1 VPIVNERL
9 RRSYFGA
16 LNVMTGR
23 VIVESYDNAKGR
35 SFVCFLTRLL
45 RSNRGR
51 KIVVFLD
58 GAGAHRCTLVKEFL
72 AKINRGKTGLG
83 ARLLLVRL
91 APNAPEENPIEDV
104 WLQGKTH
111 IRQNLDYED
120 LAKCKKHFGALL
132 DKANFLSIKSRT
144 KENIMSNLE
153 VL

>member
-1 VPIVNERL
+1 MPIVNERL

-120 LAKCKKHFGALL
+120 FGEVQEAFRRFIRQSKFSF
-132 DKANFLSIKSRT
+132 DKIANQRKYY
-144 KENIMSNLE
+144 E
-153 VL
+153 